1 MLRRMKCDIDL
12 KLPPKKEIL
21 VFTPMSPEQKD
32 LYKHI
37 LHKTIHE
44 KLQKD
49 KVCRKNT
56 SLLVEF
62 TVCSVMIGD
71 CCG

>member
-21 VFTPMSPEQKD
+21 VFTPMSPEQDD

-37 LHKTIHE
+37 LHRTIH
-44 KLQKD
+44 D
-49 KVCRKNT
+49 KVRKEKVRWT
-56 SLLVEF
+56 F
-62 TVCSVMIGD
+62 
-71 CCG
+71 